1 MLGMIIVIMI
11 VIVPINI
18 ILIIFIKFIIIIIIF
33 IKFIIIIIIFIIF
46 IIIFDDWKKL
56 CGVDSSVSQIDS
68 SETSLVSW

>member
-1 MLGMIIVIMI
+1 MIIVIMI
-11 VIVPINI
+11 VIIPINI
-18 ILIIFIKFIIIIIIF
+18 ILIIF